1 MYLSFN
7 AVHTPMEAKEEDMK
21 KFEGHSRQQLAAM
34 TWSMDENIGK
44 VMTKLQAE
52 SLLENTLVFFLSDNG
67 GAANNQSD
75 CGPLKGWKGNKFEG
89 GHRVPFLV
97 SWNGKIP
104 GGQTFDGLTSALDI
118 FATAAAVAG
127 ASLPKLDGVNLVP
140 FLTQEKNG
148 SPHQQLFWR
157 KDKMAASRTGLHK
170 LIRLDDYGYRF
181 YNLADDIG
189 EIHDQQEEMN
199 SDFSQ
204 AEKQLDQWETQLV
217 APHWTENPSWDTVTY
232 EIHQALMENR
242 APHYTNPKQLKDYL
256 QSQNEVN
263 TLQK

>member
-1 MYLSFN
+1 
-7 AVHTPMEAKEEDMK
+7 
-21 KFEGHSRQQLAAM
+21 
-34 TWSMDENIGK
+34 
-44 VMTKLQAE
+44 
-52 SLLENTLVFFLSDNG
+52 
-67 GAANNQSD
+67 QSD
-75 CGPLKGWKGNKFEG
+75 CGPLKGWKGNKFEAG
-89 GHRVPFLV
+89 PRVPFLV

-199 SDFSQ
+199 SDFSHAQ
-204 AEKQLDQWETQLV
+204 KQLDQWETQLV

-242 APHYTNPKQLKDYL
+242 APHYTNPKQLKDSL